1 MIGTFFKAKITRLK
15 PRKTYYRNYKSFDKS
30 SFLLDLKS
38 TNLDSS
44 SVDPDENYIF
54 LTNQFLKVVNQHAP
68 LKVKF
73 LRGNHASFVDKQL
86 RKEIYKRSK
95 LRNNTAKILPNK
107 MQPYIR
113 NKEINVCLCLEDALK
128 TISLR

>member
-1 MIGTFFKAKITRLK
+1 MISTFFKAKITRSKL
-15 PRKTYYRNYKSFDKS
+15 RKIYYRNYKNFDKS
-30 SFLLDLKS
+30 IFLLDLKS

-68 LKVKF
+68 LKLKV
-73 LRGNHASFVDKQL
+73 LRENHAPFVDKQL

-95 LRNNTAKILPNK
+95 LRNKYCKNCPEQNAASYKK
-107 MQPYIR
+107 QR
-113 NKEINVCLCLEDALK
+113 SKCV
-128 TISLR
+128 SLRRGCIKDYL